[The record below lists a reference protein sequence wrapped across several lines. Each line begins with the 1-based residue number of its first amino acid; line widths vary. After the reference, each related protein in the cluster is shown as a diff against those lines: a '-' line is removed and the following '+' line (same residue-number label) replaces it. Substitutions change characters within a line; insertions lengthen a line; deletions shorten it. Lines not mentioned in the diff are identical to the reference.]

1 MKKEFAV
8 LQQCLKTAGQLARK
22 QLGKVSYTLKG
33 RANLVTQADVACQQV
48 ILKMLIFQLCQ
59 SG

>member
-1 MKKEFAV
+1 MKKECAV

-48 ILKMLIFQLCQ
+48 ILKIIQKMK
-59 SG
+59 